1 MKNAILKNTGL
12 DKLTKNEYD
21 VYNAL
26 QKYRKRDNNLQ
37 LLISSY
43 LAGNKSKY
51 LNNEINELLY
61 KNYKDGVINKKQY
74 QNIIY
79 KL

>member
-1 MKNAILKNTGL
+1 MMSIMHCKNIG
-12 DKLTKNEYD
+12 
-21 VYNAL
+21 
-26 QKYRKRDNNLQ
+26 KRDNNLQ

-51 LNNEINELLY
+51 LYNEINELLY

-74 QNIIY
+74 QNIID